1 MGVDRVAAA
10 LVELDAALAEVAV
23 PALSRDERLTLLD
36 GLEKLARQLPAHG
49 HRIVAAVVA
58 ECEPRELG
66 ARSWRQVLVARL
78 RISRAEAGRRL
89 SDAEQLGPRTALTG
103 QPLAAVL
110 AATAAAQ
117 AEGAIGAEHVR
128 VIRSAM
134 EALPGWVDGATREQ
148 AEADL
153 VAAAR
158 GLDPDLLRKAA
169 ERLVALLDQ
178 DGPAPED
185 AERARRRGVW
195 IGAQRRDGM
204 SPIRGLLDPQAR
216 ATWEPILAKLAAP
229 GMANP
234 ADEVPCVTGTPS
246 AEQIQSDGRNV
257 GQRQHDAFV
266 AIGRA
271 ALCSGELGQHNGL
284 PVTVIVST
292 TLQEL
297 QSAAGA
303 AVTGGGSL
311 LPMREVIRLASHAN
325 HYLAVFDA
333 HTREALYLGRS
344 KRVASVGQRIV
355 LHARDRGC
363 TKPGC
368 PVSGYASQ
376 VHHTRG
382 WVKDRGRTDIDV
394 LTLACGADNRLAEQG
409 WSVTIVDGVAHW
421 APPAQLDTG
430 QTRVNDYH
438 HPERIL
444 KPPDDPPAA
453 GEPADQP
460 PGEPRDQPPSDF
472 WDQPPDE
479 PEGQSPG
486 EPEDQPVAGQP
497 GAESDPDPPQP
508 NAA

>member
-1 MGVDRVAAA
+1 MGVARVEAA
-10 LVELDAALAEVAV
+10 LVELDVALAELAV
-23 PALSRDERLTLLD
+23 PGLDRQDRLGLLD
-36 GLEKLARQLPAHG
+36 GLERLARQLPAHAQ
-49 HRIVAAVVA
+49 RILASVVA
-58 ECEPRELG
+58 ECEPAELG

-89 SDAEQLGPRTALTG
+89 GDAEQLAPRTGLTG
-103 QPLAAVL
+103 QPLAPVL
-110 AATAAAQ
+110 AVTAAAQ

-128 VIRSAM
+128 VIRSTM
-134 EALPGWVDGATREQ
+134 DALPGWVDVVTREQ

-158 GLDPDLLRKAA
+158 GLDPDLLKKAA
-169 ERLVALLDQ
+169 ERLLALLDQ
-178 DGPAPED
+178 DGPAPDD
-185 AERARRRGVW
+185 AERARRRGLW

-204 SPIRGLLDPQAR
+204 TPIRGLLDPEAR

-234 ADEVPCVTGTPS
+234 ADAEPCTKGTPS
-246 AEQIQSDGRNV
+246 TEQIQSDGRNL

-266 AIGRA
+266 AVGRS
-271 ALCSGELGQHNGL
+271 ALASGELGQHHGL
-284 PVTVIVST
+284 PVSVIVST

-297 QSAAGA
+297 QSAAGV

-344 KRVASVGQRIV
+344 KRIASAGQRIV
-355 LHARDRGC
+355 LHTRDRGC

-382 WVKDRGRTDIDV
+382 WAKAHGRTDIDA
-394 LTLACGADNRLAEQG
+394 LTLACGADNRLAEEG
-409 WSVTIVDGVAHW
+409 WTVSVVEGVAHW
-421 APPAQLDTG
+421 TPPPGLDTG
-430 QTRVNDYH
+430 QTRINAYH

-444 KPPDDPPAA
+444 KPPDEEPEQPPEHRSGGGSAGGQPAA
-453 GEPADQP
+453 GP
-460 PGEPRDQPPSDF
+460 PGT
-472 WDQPPDE
+472 
-479 PEGQSPG
+479 
-486 EPEDQPVAGQP
+486 
-497 GAESDPDPPQP
+497 ESDPDPPGDVDT
-508 NAA
+508 A